1 MTIMKTKSDI
11 IIKVLSLG
19 IGLAVGIVLI
29 AKVFFELSY
38 DSFYKDIDRVYN
50 INTWISMQGNEKD
63 YGQVSGAVAV
73 GFMEEV
79 PGVEAGT
86 RTTYVF
92 NGDTYLDEEG
102 NKLKATLVCADTC
115 FFKVFDRPILAGDPV
130 KALGKWGSVMVSRSF
145 AEKIADQVGN
155 DGSVTPDQVGNDGN
169 VTPDQVGNDG
179 SVTPDQVG
187 NDGSVTPD
195 QVGND
200 GSVTPDLIG
209 GLSSIIGKQLANEDM
224 PGLKMTIEGVF
235 EDFPK
240 NGSLSYDIL
249 LSMDTYGKQSTDNWN
264 GNDRYK
270 GYVKLMPGVDP
281 NTLADAIRKMQEA
294 HQPLEQIEAQGTS
307 FKYFLKSFSKMHTS
321 APEVRQQ
328 VVLLSI
334 VAALLILISLLN
346 YILIVISSMVKR
358 SKEVGVR
365 KCYGAEGKHIYG
377 MLTKEALLHIVLSL
391 VLAAIIIFAGR
402 SIVEN
407 LLGVPFTTLLVPQSM
422 VAIGAVILF
431 VLIISIVVPAELYQ
445 RIPVYAALKNYTENS
460 RNWKLGLLGVQVLI
474 NVFLVVMMLVIGRQ
488 YQVVTHADTG
498 YDYDNLYYISL
509 FDGNRQAVT
518 RAVRALES
526 LPEVSGV
533 ATAYNLPFNG
543 SNGDNVYLPDDD
555 RELFN
560 IADQYECSDGFYELM
575 GIEFLE
581 GRAPRDSSEIVVD
594 EKFVKKMAEFTDWS
608 DGAVGKQVFIT
619 GHDRSRDSQRSYFT
633 ISGVYKSYIIGN
645 LTGVDQRPSALF
657 YGEIGSMSSWM
668 PHVLFKMA
676 DQVGHDVMTGSEHNV
691 MTGSDRSSLGKVKAT
706 LEQALEGREIN
717 IVSYEEQMR
726 AAYDDSKKMRNT
738 MALGAVFSL
747 LIALLGLIG
756 FIKDESLRRSKEMA
770 VRKINGATTRNILG
784 VFSMDIMKLSIAAA
798 LIACIGA
805 FFVARRWLEQFAE
818 KVSLNPLY
826 FIGGT
831 LLVLA
836 IVLGVV
842 VLNCLRIA
850 RANPVDSLKNE

>member
-1 MTIMKTKSDI
+1 MTKNDI
-11 IIKVLSLG
+11 LIKVLSLG

-38 DSFYKDIDRVYN
+38 DSFYKDIDQVYT
-50 INTWISMQGNEKD
+50 INTWYSHQGEEKD
-63 YGQVSGAVAV
+63 FGQVSGAVAV

-79 PGVEAGT
+79 PGVEVGT
-86 RTTYVF
+86 RTTFVF
-92 NGDTYLDEEG
+92 NGDTYLDEDG

-115 FFKVFDRPILAGDPV
+115 FFKVFDRPILVGDPV
-130 KALGKWGSVMVSRSF
+130 KVLSKWGSVMVSRSF
-145 AEKIADQVGN
+145 AEKLVDSSASPQN
-155 DGSVTPDQVGNDGN
+155 DN
-169 VTPDQVGNDG
+169 VILSGAKD
-179 SVTPDQVG
+179 
-187 NDGSVTPD
+187 
-195 QVGND
+195 
-200 GSVTPDLIG
+200 
-209 GLSSIIGKQLANEDM
+209 LSSVIGKQIYNEDVE
-224 PGLKMTIEGVF
+224 GLKLSIEGVF

-240 NGSLSYDIL
+240 NGSLDYDIL
-249 LSMDTYGKQSTDNWN
+249 LSMDTYGKQSTDNWL

-270 GYVKLMPGVDP
+270 GYVKLMPSVDP
-281 NTLADAIRKMQEA
+281 NTLTDAIRKMQEA
-294 HQPLEQIEAQGTS
+294 HQPLERIEAQGTS
-307 FKYFLKSFSKMHTS
+307 LKYFLKPFSKMHTS
-321 APEVRQQ
+321 DPEVKSQ
-328 VVLLSI
+328 VILLSI

-377 MLTKEALLHIVLSL
+377 MLTKEASIHILLSL
-391 VLAAIIIFAGR
+391 ALAAIIIFAGR

-407 LLGVPFTTLLVPQSM
+407 LLGVPFQTLLVPQSM
-422 VAIGAVILF
+422 MAIIAVLVF
-431 VLIISIVVPAELYQ
+431 VLVISIVVPAELYQ

-474 NVFLVVMMLVIGRQ
+474 NVFLVVMMLIIGRQ
-488 YQVVTHADTG
+488 YQKVSNADTG
-498 YDYDNLYYISL
+498 YNYDNLYFISL
-509 FDGNRQAVT
+509 FDGDRQAIT
-518 RAVRALES
+518 RAVRTLES

-560 IADQYECSDGFYELM
+560 IADQYECSDGFYDLM

-619 GHDRSRDSQRSYFT
+619 GHDRSSDTERRYFT
-633 ISGVYKSYIIGN
+633 ISGVYKSYLIGN
-645 LTGVDQRPSALF
+645 LTGVDPRPSALF

-668 PHVLFKMA
+668 PHVLFKLDA
-676 DQVGHDVMTGSEHNV
+676 SANGLGMTKE
-691 MTGSDRSSLGKVKAT
+691 A

-717 IVSYEEQMR
+717 IVSYEEEMR
-726 AAYDDSKKMRNT
+726 AAYSDSKKMRDT
-738 MALGAVFSL
+738 MAIGAVFSL

-756 FIKDESLRRSKEMA
+756 FIRDESLRRSKEMA
-770 VRKINGATTRNILG
+770 VRKINGATTRDILG
-784 VFSMDIMKLSIAAA
+784 TFAKDIMKLSVVMAV
-798 LIACIGA
+798 IACVAA
-805 FFVARRWLEQFAE
+805 FFVAHKWLEQFAE

-826 FIGGT
+826 FIGGAVLV
-831 LLVLA
+831 LLV
-836 IVLGVV
+836 VLGVV

-850 RANPVDSLKNE
+850 RANPVESLKNE

>member
-1 MTIMKTKSDI
+1 MRRNSDI
-11 IIKVLSLG
+11 LIKVLSLG

-38 DSFYKDIDRVYN
+38 DSFYKDIDRVYT
-50 INTWISMQGNEKD
+50 INTWISQQGDEKD

-86 RTTYVF
+86 RTTFVF
-92 NGDTYLDEEG
+92 NGDTYLDEDG
-102 NKLKATLVCADTC
+102 NKLQATLVCADTC
-115 FFKVFDRPILAGDPV
+115 FFRVFDRPILAGDPV
-130 KALGKWGSVMVSRSF
+130 AVLGKWGSVMVSRTF
-145 AEKIADQVGN
+145 AEKM
-155 DGSVTPDQVGNDGN
+155 
-169 VTPDQVGNDG
+169 
-179 SVTPDQVG
+179 
-187 NDGSVTPD
+187 
-195 QVGND
+195 
-200 GSVTPDLIG
+200 G
-209 GLSSIIGKQLANEDM
+209 GTQECIGKQIANADM
-224 PGLKMTIEGVF
+224 DGLKLTIEGVF
-235 EDFPK
+235 ENFPK
-240 NGSLSYDIL
+240 NGTLDYDIL
-249 LSMDTYGKQSTDNWN
+249 LSMGTYGKQSTDNWN

-281 NTLADAIRKMQEA
+281 TTLTDAIRKMQEA
-294 HQPLEQIEAQGTS
+294 HQPLAQLEANGMQ
-307 FKYFLKSFSKMHTS
+307 FKYFLKPFSTMHTS

-328 VVLLSI
+328 VILLSI

-365 KCYGAEGKHIYG
+365 KCYGAEGRHIYG
-377 MLTKEALLHIVLSL
+377 MLSKEALLHIILSL
-391 VLAAIIIFAGR
+391 TLAAVIIFAGR
-402 SIVEN
+402 GIVEN
-407 LLGVPFTTLLVPQSM
+407 LLGVPFQTLLVPQSM
-422 VAIGAVILF
+422 MAIIAVLVF
-431 VLIISIVVPAELYQ
+431 VLVISIVVPAELYQ

-460 RNWKLGLLGVQVLI
+460 RAWKLGLLGIQVLI

-488 YQVVTHADTG
+488 YQRVSHADTG
-498 YDYDNLYYISL
+498 YDYENLFY
-509 FDGNRQAVT
+509 FDMYDGDRQALS
-518 RAVRALES
+518 RAVQTLQR
-526 LPEVSGV
+526 LPEVAGV
-533 ATAYNLPFNG
+533 AASYNLPFQG

-560 IADQYECSDGFYELM
+560 IADQYECSPEFYGLM

-594 EKFVKKMAEFTDWS
+594 EKFVAKMAEFTDWS
-608 DGAVGKQVFIT
+608 DGAVGKQVYVT
-619 GHDRSRDSQRSYFT
+619 GHDRDRMAGNANFT
-633 ISGVYKSYIIGN
+633 ISGVYKSYLIGN

-668 PHVLFKMA
+668 PHVLFKM
-676 DQVGHDVMTGSEHNV
+676 QPESRE
-691 MTGSDRSSLGKVKAT
+691 KVETA

-726 AAYDDSKKMRNT
+726 AAYDGSRKMRNT
-738 MALGAVFSL
+738 MVIGAVFSL
-747 LIALLGLIG
+747 LIALLGLLG

-770 VRKINGATTRNILG
+770 VRKINGATTRDILG
-784 VFSMDIMKLSIAAA
+784 AFSMDIMKLSAVMAV
-798 LIACIGA
+798 IACVAA
-805 FFVARRWLEQFAE
+805 FFVAHKWLEQFAE

-826 FIGGT
+826 FLGGAV
-831 LLVLA
+831 LVLA

-850 RANPVDSLKNE
+850 RANPV